1 MKKDLDLVRI
11 VSYLF
16 FDGHLYNTLKCFYF
30 SSNNLNVLKQLDKIV
45 QRKFK
50 IKGKFYLDDGG
61 AGKVKTHKYR
71 VFNAELCRELEKSG
85 VPKGCKTT
93 KKFSIPNWIKNNKKF
108 LKEFVKVAYFC
119 EGSMK
124 ESDRKNPRIIF
135 HISKADFLLDNGI
148 DFINEMIKIIHSFNI
163 KTTSIGIYNRKK
175 RKDGVNVKELRFRI
189 ITQDNNKF
197 IKHFAPFFNGEYKN
211 FQGIMG

>member
-30 SSNNLNVLKQLDKIV
+30 SSNNLSILREIDKIV

-50 IKGKFYLDDGG
+50 VKGRLYLNDGG
-61 AGKVKTHKYR
+61 AGRVKTHKYR
-71 VFNAELCRELEKSG
+71 VFNKKICIDLEKLG

-93 KKFSIPNWIKNNKKF
+93 KEFSLPSWIKNNKRF
-108 LKEFVKVAYFC
+108 SKEFVKIAYFC
-119 EGSMK
+119 EGSMR
-124 ESDRKNPRIIF
+124 ENDRKNPRIIF
-135 HISKADFLLDNGI
+135 HISKANFFLKDGVKFLNEI
-148 DFINEMIKIIHSFNI
+148 INIINSFKIG
-163 KTTSIGIYNRKK
+163 TTKIGVYNRKQ

-189 ITQDNNKF
+189 ITKDNNNF
-197 IKHFAPFFNGEYKN
+197 IKHFAPFFDKEYKKN
-211 FQGIMG
+211 FY